1 MNVIAIERKKE
12 IIKWIDSIEDTEII
26 EQIENFQKQQSFDF
40 EKELKDTISADELKK
55 RTTEFLK
62 SLEWKK

>member
-1 MNVIAIERKKE
+1 MNEVATRKKE
-12 IIKWIDSIEDTEII
+12 IIDWINSVESTEII

-40 EKELKDTISADELKK
+40 EKEIKNCISSDELKK

>member
-1 MNVIAIERKKE
+1 MNAIMTERKKE

-26 EQIENFQKQQSFDF
+26 EQIENFKKKHFFDF

>member
-40 EKELKDTISADELKK
+40 EKELKDTISANELKK